1 MANKIVIAPGGKLM
15 QVEQT
20 YYSPAAVIPPN
31 LIVPIGSTYCFL
43 SKVEPWSDNENPPI
57 PSVDV
62 KNQKQIF
69 KNMFVAKQVRTGDI
83 SPVIQRI
90 NWISGYVYAYYRDD
104 VDMTAKDSNGNLIHR
119 FYVKNKYDQVFKC
132 LWNNNG
138 GLSLDEPFFEPGTY
152 NNNNIFQGNDKYK
165 WKYMYTIDSGSKV
178 KFMDSQW
185 IPVILKDAPNPLVS
199 TAKAGNIDVI
209 NVHNGG
215 SGYDPSNSLITITI
229 TGDGTGANAVANVVN
244 GSINDIVVTSPG
256 TNYSYANVVITTS
269 SGSGAIA
276 YANTSP
282 VGGHGYD
289 PASELG
295 CDHIMYSIEFTGNE
309 NGAIP
314 TDIDFHQI
322 GILIN
327 PTTAYNS
334 PNPANGVIYRTT
346 TDLLVAPGFGVFT
359 NDELVYQGTSL
370 TDATFVGRVLSF
382 DVASNV
388 LKLINITGN
397 HTLNGSL
404 FGSDS
409 GTTRTLLSVSPPTFT
424 VFSGYI
430 AYIENRTGVQRS
442 ADGIEQFRLVLGY

>member
-1 MANKIVIAPGGKLM
+1 MANKIVIAPGGKLI

-20 YYSPAAVIPPN
+20 YYSPVAVVPPN
-31 LIVPIGSTYCFL
+31 LTTPIGSTYCFL
-43 SKVEPWSDNENPPI
+43 AKVEPWSDETNPPV

-69 KNMFVAKQVRTGDI
+69 KNMFVVKQVRTGDI
-83 SPVIQRI
+83 SPVIQRVD
-90 NWISGYVYAYYRDD
+90 WQSGFFYDYYRDD
-104 VDMTAKDSNGNLIHR
+104 VDMTEKDLNGNLIHK

-138 GLSLDEPFFEPGTY
+138 AMSLDEPFFEPGTY
-152 NNNNIFQGNDKYK
+152 NTNNIFQGTDNYK
-165 WKYMYTIDSGSKV
+165 WKFMYTIDSGSKV
-178 KFMDSQW
+178 KFMDSKW
-185 IPVILKDAPNPLVS
+185 LPVIISDSPNPS
-199 TAKAGNIDVI
+199 TSLAKAGNIDVI
-209 NVHNGG
+209 NVFDGG
-215 SGYDPSNSLITITI
+215 SGYDPSNSIITVTI

-244 GSINDIVVTSPG
+244 GVIDDIVVTSTG
-256 TNYSYANVVITTS
+256 SNYSYANVAITS
-269 SGSGAIA
+269 LSGSGAIV

-282 VGGHGYD
+282 VGGHGNN
-289 PASELG
+289 PAVELG
-295 CDHIMYSIEFTGNE
+295 CDHVMYSIEFSGSE
-309 NGAIP
+309 NGVIP
-314 TDIDFHQI
+314 TDIDFHQV

-334 PNPANGVIYRTT
+334 PNPANGAIYRTT
-346 TDLLVAPGFGVFT
+346 TDLLVAPGFGVYT

-370 TDATFVGRVLSF
+370 SASTFVGRVLSF

-397 HTLNGSL
+397 YTLNGSL
-404 FGSDS
+404 FGDDS